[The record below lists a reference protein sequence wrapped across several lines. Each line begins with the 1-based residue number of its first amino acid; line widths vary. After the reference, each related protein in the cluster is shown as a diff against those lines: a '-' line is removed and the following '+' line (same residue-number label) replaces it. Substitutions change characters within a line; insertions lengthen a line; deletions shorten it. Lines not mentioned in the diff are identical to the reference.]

1 MEDRDRI
8 AAELQDKVI
17 QQVFAAGMS
26 LHSTA
31 MLATQ
36 SEVRRRILAAADSMD
51 QVLRLTRDAVF
62 GLEHQRQGRGLRAE
76 IVDLCE
82 DLSQKLASPARWTAR
97 SQRRSVRYKPHHPGS
112 IRRDAIHLVRSPRD
126 AR

>member
-62 GLEHQRQGRGLRAE
+62 GLEHQRQGHGLRAE

-82 DLSQKLASPARWTAR
+82 DLSPVPEISFTGPVDGAGPEIPVDAGVE
-97 SQRRSVRYKPHHPGS
+97 QRRGRGNG
-112 IRRDAIHLVRSPRD
+112 RRRPALG
-126 AR
+126 AT